1 MFRKT
6 FFLCSLL
13 LVIRLIIPSHCFG
26 QDSIRYAFEFNAHT
40 GFVLPHR
47 DTLRKTAK
55 GAYPSSLA
63 LGFSWLNASK
73 DGFEKANRYTENGV
87 LFGYTHF
94 DKTNILGE
102 GFYYMMYTEPQL
114 TLNKRINFTLRASA
128 GIIYLNKV
136 YDFTDNPDNR
146 FYSSPVSG
154 LLRIGFHANYS
165 ITSSWQINAS
175 ANFNHI
181 SNGGMRVPNLGMNY
195 PTLSLGLKYLI
206 NDVALPLRAKVELHD
221 KSLRYHVH
229 LFTASRLVH
238 DWDADTPRKQ
248 MIGLSLAVSRQFNHL
263 SSWMVGSEL
272 SYDESLAVTG
282 KVFERF
288 DDSPWIISLTGG
300 HLLTIGRIE
309 FSQLLGVYLF
319 KRYGNDIPVFQR
331 YTLLYAVTKNVRVG
345 FSLKAHAEVA
355 ELIDL
360 RLGIN
365 FGVSS
370 KR

>member
-1 MFRKT
+1 MIRKT
-6 FFLCSLL
+6 FFFCCLL
-13 LVIRLIIPSHCFG
+13 LVIRLSFSSHCFG
-26 QDSIRYAFEFNAHT
+26 QDSLRYTFEFNAHK
-40 GFVLPHR
+40 GSILPHR
-47 DTLRKTAK
+47 DTLRKTAR
-55 GAYPSSLA
+55 GAHPTTIE
-63 LGFSWLNASK
+63 LGFSWRDASRK
-73 DGFEKANRYTENGV
+73 GFEKANRYTENGILV
-87 LFGYTHF
+87 GYTHF
-94 DKTNILGE
+94 DKKNILGE

-114 TLNKRINFTLRASA
+114 TLNKKINFSLRASA
-128 GIIYLNKV
+128 GITYLNKV

-154 LLRIGFHANYS
+154 LIRVGFHANYS
-165 ITSSWQINAS
+165 ITSSWQVSAG

-195 PTLSLGLKYLI
+195 PTVSMGFKYLI
-206 NDVALPLRAKVELHD
+206 NDVDLVDRAKKDIYH
-221 KSLRYHVH
+221 KSLRYHAH
-229 LFTASRLVH
+229 LFTASRLVR
-238 DWDADTPRKQ
+238 DWDADAPRKQ
-248 MIGLSLAVSRQFNHL
+248 MIGLSMALSRQFNHL
-263 SSWMVGSEL
+263 SSWMVGTEL
-272 SYDESLAVTG
+272 SHDGSLPITG

-288 DDSPWIISLTGG
+288 DDSPVIISVTGG
-300 HLLTIGRIE
+300 HLLTIGRVE

-319 KRYGNDIPVFQR
+319 KQYGNDIPVFQR
-331 YTLLYAVTKNVRVG
+331 YTLLYAATKNIRAG